1 MTAPTE
7 KTKARR
13 MMHLFRPRKSVRA
26 PEGKEPTMQPKENI
40 AVIQPESKGGGGEGR
55 GKRRGG
61 VISSLPGGGEEC
73 SREGRRERVG
83 GS

>member
-40 AVIQPESKGGGGEGR
+40 AVIQPESKGGGGG
-55 GKRRGG
+55 GKDGG
-61 VISSLPGGGEEC
+61 KG
-73 SREGRRERVG
+73 VG
-83 GS
+83 G